1 MSLMSHKSREFDS
14 DVVSIKG
21 HEGRVT
27 RSICIMSGVQHGKG
41 ETVFATRES
50 LRYHCILNTG

>member
-14 DVVSIKG
+14 DVGSIKG

-27 RSICIMSGVQHGKG
+27 RSICIVSGVQHRRGAQLALLIAHRYDT
-41 ETVFATRES
+41 TVF
-50 LRYHCILNTG
+50 